1 MIGGTTG
8 SRGFPGSTT
17 AAYRRSS
24 TGGFPGWRPNKTP
37 TRSCDASDESRDTVR
52 RNELHPGLG
61 LPFWLAGDKSTCTKD
76 YAPGVG
82 PVEVLSVLRPVP
94 TRFPAWALHPL
105 DPESRGNGAPVFLAW
120 DSGRGHPL
128 WTLSP
133 VRRMIDGHPE
143 ELTVSVETACPGEP
157 ANAQTARDGG
167 AAECTFFLGNA
178 AEVLVPEPT
187 AAGIVPASH
196 LQENQTRSMASLGR
210 VAHVQK
216 TTFTSNIS

>member
-76 YAPGVG
+76 YTRGVG
-82 PVEVLSVLRPVP
+82 PLEVLPVLRPVP

-105 DPESRGNGAPVFLAW
+105 DPESRGAPVFLAW
-120 DSGRGHPL
+120 DSGRGASSLDALTGTPHDRR
-128 WTLSP
+128 SP
-133 VRRMIDGHPE
+133 AE

-157 ANAQTARDGG
+157 ANADSSGWWSGRMYL
-167 AAECTFFLGNA
+167 CH
-178 AEVLVPEPT
+178 EVLVPEPT
-187 AAGIVPASH
+187 AAGIVLASH
-196 LQENQTRSMASLGR
+196 VQENQTRLMASLGR
-210 VAHVQK
+210 VAHGQK